1 FRDRISI
8 FNGYGV
14 LIQWR
19 SFKIEKGKVATPWSA
34 SPNDYTNL
42 QSQISQTAG
51 MISTVVGKVN
61 NLEIATNVQVVD
73 HGIDLNTYKSTGT
86 WFVKGSGT
94 NAPASNW
101 FYLDVK
107 KASDGRIVQTWQRD
121 DVPTDRYTRTYTGSW
136 SNWERSASYSEYST
150 LNQTV
155 KGLQSTVSN
164 NFTNL
169 QSQISQTAG
178 TIRSEVTNRTN
189 NLQTQITQN
198 ANDFSIRLQDAT
210 SGGGKNLARN
220 TSNVWS
226 DSGWNNF
233 NGSNNQTKVITQV
246 YFTDLH
252 VGDWV
257 TGYVSYQYQGL
268 SGNDMY
274 IHLQGFGNKT
284 GWNGSQ
290 FGPSSQRLVSSNN
303 VQFGEFKFSFK
314 LTDDMVNWAKNN
326 YYNVQIRVD
335 NAKGGWL
342 QWHNVKFEK
351 GTIATPWSPSPEDK
365 VSKNKILAQ
374 INVAAGTTL
383 IQNDKIYMDA
393 SSTVFSGK
401 AFIPNAAITNISA
414 DKINTGTLDAGRIN
428 VINLNANNITTGT
441 INGANLKINLND
453 GEILFQKGRIA
464 STNGNLNIDINSGTM
479 SVTNSIR
486 DGVIFKDGK
495 LIVAQGTLGSYDK
508 EYGTITRSQA
518 LFSTGSFGMELSSPQ
533 GVSLKS
539 SNYDG
544 VVSSW
549 SNWTSA
555 NKNGATM
562 AVDRDGTFL
571 MAAAK
576 QGVLTAG
583 NHYETGGMVSFNCRP
598 SIRIGTGAHSEN
610 QGARISI
617 EASYIHMPPVYR
629 NTTSAGANVFVASD
643 GALVRSTSASKY
655 KTEIKRSYST
665 DYGEKL
671 LNLPTATWTDKG
683 QKERY
688 EAGKRHIKPEK
699 YFGMIAE
706 DLADAGLDLLVSRNP
721 ETHEIEGIQYERIAP
736 ALLPVI
742 K

>member
-1 FRDRISI
+1 
-8 FNGYGV
+8 
-14 LIQWR
+14 
-19 SFKIEKGKVATPWSA
+19 
-34 SPNDYTNL
+34 
-42 QSQISQTAG
+42 
-51 MISTVVGKVN
+51 M
-61 NLEIATNVQVVD
+61 
-73 HGIDLNTYKSTGT
+73 
-86 WFVKGSGT
+86 
-94 NAPASNW
+94 
-101 FYLDVK
+101 
-107 KASDGRIVQTWQRD
+107 
-121 DVPTDRYTRTYTGSW
+121 
-136 SNWERSASYSEYST
+136 
-150 LNQTV
+150 
-155 KGLQSTVSN
+155 
-164 NFTNL
+164 
-169 QSQISQTAG
+169 
-178 TIRSEVTNRTN
+178 
-189 NLQTQITQN
+189 
-198 ANDFSIRLQDAT
+198 
-210 SGGGKNLARN
+210 
-220 TSNVWS
+220 
-226 DSGWNNF
+226 
-233 NGSNNQTKVITQV
+233 
-246 YFTDLH
+246 
-252 VGDWV
+252 
-257 TGYVSYQYQGL
+257 
-268 SGNDMY
+268 
-274 IHLQGFGNKT
+274 
-284 GWNGSQ
+284 
-290 FGPSSQRLVSSNN
+290 
-303 VQFGEFKFSFK
+303 
-314 LTDDMVNWAKNN
+314 
-326 YYNVQIRVD
+326 
-335 NAKGGWL
+335 
-342 QWHNVKFEK
+342 
-351 GTIATPWSPSPEDK
+351 
-365 VSKNKILAQ
+365 AQ
-374 INVAAGTTL
+374 INMSAGTTL

-401 AFIPNAAITNISA
+401 AFIPDAAITNISA

-441 INGANLKINLND
+441 INGANLKINLNS

-495 LIVAQGTLGSYDK
+495 LIVVQGTLGSYDK

-533 GVSLKS
+533 GVNLKT

-549 SNWTSA
+549 SDWTSA

-583 NHYETGGMVSFNCRP
+583 NHYETGGMVSFNYRP
-598 SIRIGTGAHSEN
+598 SIRIGTGAHKES

-617 EASYIHMPPVYR
+617 EASYIHMAPVYR

-671 LNLPTATWTDKG
+671 LNLPTATWIDKG

-721 ETHEIEGIQYERIAP
+721 RTHEIEGIQYERIAP

-742 K
+742 KELKDKVNRLEKKVNE